1 MFSHIEEMW
10 DVKRKRKA
18 VYVSVEDALKNDAFP
33 DFLEVQKR
41 SQKVTT
47 NRSLVTVYAHETE
60 ICQKL
65 AEVQRD
71 GNNHTVFR
79 NILGDRFCFT
89 RPHIRKDIEINGYF
103 RRCPSEAEN
112 HVSPAVSDAHEK
124 AVLYAEALVS
134 RDQLRVVKL
143 CGHSSH
149 KQVNL
154 AEQWV
159 PERWMHAC
167 VEAIQVNC
175 GDTRTT
181 KISYRWKTPDDQI
194 FVIDLV
200 RAALPCVCLGDWRS
214 CAQAVLEDG
223 ELHTAIEIQK
233 SHANSISKRNAFAKH
248 DIVDVQIEVC
258 TLPPQAQ

>member
-10 DVKRKRKA
+10 DVNRKRKA

-65 AEVQRD
+65 AEVQRND
-71 GNNHTVFR
+71 NNHTVFR
-79 NILGDRFCFT
+79 NMLGDRFSFT
-89 RPHIRKDIEINGYF
+89 RPHIRKGIEIKGYF
-103 RRCPSEAEN
+103 SRWPSEAEN
-112 HVSPAVSDAHEK
+112 HVSPAVSDAHEE

-167 VEAIQVNC
+167 VEAIRVTC
-175 GDTRTT
+175 GDARTT
-181 KISYRWKTPDDQI
+181 EISYRWKTPDGQI

-200 RAALPCVCLGDWRS
+200 
-214 CAQAVLEDG
+214 
-223 ELHTAIEIQK
+223 
-233 SHANSISKRNAFAKH
+233 
-248 DIVDVQIEVC
+248 
-258 TLPPQAQ
+258 